1 MFLILKKFNIL
12 MDKTQKKK
20 IGILLIATT
29 IGAVLEAVSV
39 SLIIPLITAIMDPN
53 IIYKNKIIKRIC
65 EIFDLHSHR
74 TFIILCVACLV
85 LVFVFKNIF
94 LMLLYY
100 AQARFVSN
108 NRFAT
113 QKKFFNIFLNKDYE
127 YFLEASSGEILRILQ
142 SDIPRT
148 YGLLMIIIGLASECV
163 VSLALVITI
172 FLADMGMTLF
182 VGAILIIMMLFILKV
197 VKPLLSKLGKEWQ
210 KHSALVNKWILQ
222 AINGIKEVKVSA
234 KEEYF
239 EESFS
244 YSRFKESNAEKW
256 NTVLGNVP
264 RLLIEMVS
272 ICSMLLLIAYLIFK
286 GQEIER
292 LIPTF
297 AAFAMAAVRLMPSAN
312 RIITALN
319 SIAYYESGVD
329 KLLQIMQT
337 VKKSEVNKVIDEKVS
352 FIKKIELK
360 NIKYHYP
367 NSKKYVLDGANME
380 IPAGSCVGI
389 VGVSGAGK
397 TTAVDA
403 LLGLLSI
410 EKGEILVDGKK
421 IYKNQRGWFSN
432 IGYIPQTIFLLDGTI
447 RENVAFGCKLDNV
460 KNDNVISAL
469 KKARLYDFVMELPEG
484 IDTQIGERGIRLSG
498 GQRQRLGIARALYTD
513 PKILIFDEA
522 TSALDNKTEAEIME
536 AINGLY
542 GEKTMII
549 IAHRLQTIENCDI
562 VYRVEDGKI
571 AIQSQK

>member
-20 IGILLIATT
+20 IGILLVVTT
-29 IGAVLEAVSV
+29 IGAMLEALSV
-39 SLIIPLITAIMDPN
+39 SLVIPLITAIMDPE
-53 IIYKNKIIKRIC
+53 IINKNSIIKRVC

-74 TFIILCVACLV
+74 TFIILCVGSLI
-85 LVFVFKNIF
+85 LVFIFKNIF

-113 QKKFFNIFLNKDYE
+113 QRKFFQIFLKKDYE

-148 YGLLMIIIGLASECV
+148 YGLLMVIIALVSESI

-172 FLADMGMTLF
+172 FVTDMGMTVF
-182 VGAILIIMMLFILKV
+182 VGVILLILMLFILKI
-197 VKPLLSKLGKEWQ
+197 VKPMLSRMGREWQ

-222 AINGIKEVKVSA
+222 AINGIKEVKVAS
-234 KEEYF
+234 KEQYF
-239 EESFS
+239 EENFS
-244 YSRFKESNAEKW
+244 YSGFKEADIEKW
-256 NTVLGNVP
+256 NTVLANVP

-272 ICSMLLLIAYLIFK
+272 MCAMLLLIAYLIFK
-286 GQEIER
+286 GREMEK

-312 RIITALN
+312 RIVTALN

-329 KLLQIMQT
+329 KLLQMMHT
-337 VKKSEVNKVIDEKVS
+337 VEGVETEKIAEDEVTFNHE
-352 FIKKIELK
+352 IELK
-360 NIKYHYP
+360 NVKYRYP
-367 NSKKYVLDGANME
+367 NSKKYVLDGANMK
-380 IPAGSCVGI
+380 IPIGSCVGI
-389 VGVSGAGK
+389 IGTSGAGK

-403 LLGLLSI
+403 LLGLLTI
-410 EKGEILVDGKK
+410 EEGEVLVDGRV
-421 IYKNQRGWFSN
+421 IQKNQKGWFSN
-432 IGYIPQTIFLLDGTI
+432 IGYIPQSIFLLDGTI
-447 RENVAFGCKLDNV
+447 RENVAFGV
-460 KNDNVISAL
+460 KPEDIKEDDVIKAL
-469 KKARLYDFVMELPEG
+469 KKARLYDFISELPAG
-484 IDTQIGERGIRLSG
+484 LDTQIGERGVRLSG
-498 GQRQRLGIARALYTD
+498 GQRQRLGIARALYLN
-513 PKILIFDEA
+513 PKVLVFDEA

-549 IAHRLQTIENCDI
+549 IAHRLQTIENCDM
-562 VYRVEDGKI
+562 VYKVEAGKI
-571 AIQSQK
+571 KLSSL